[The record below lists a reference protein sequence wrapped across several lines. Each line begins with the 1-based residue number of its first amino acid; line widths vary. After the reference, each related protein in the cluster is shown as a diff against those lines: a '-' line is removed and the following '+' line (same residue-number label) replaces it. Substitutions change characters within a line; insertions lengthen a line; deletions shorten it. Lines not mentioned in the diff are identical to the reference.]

1 MIENFYSP
9 NLYGHDFF
17 KRVWFANYREVC
29 DMQIELSICKMDTLL
44 WDLCH

>member
-17 KRVWFANYREVC
+17 KKGLIRQLPGSLRHADRAFY
-29 DMQIELSICKMDTLL
+29 L
-44 WDLCH
+44 